1 MRGLQESSREA
12 KDLDASTIRRPACR
26 RSECKTPVPSCG
38 ETVEKPYK
46 TRELV
51 APYPDKEMRITVTIF
66 GMFKCPSSGRSFR
79 GVVDKAKMGTAG
91 KKV

>member
-1 MRGLQESSREA
+1 MQKKRVQNACPLLQRNN
-12 KDLDASTIRRPACR
+12 
-26 RSECKTPVPSCG
+26 G
-38 ETVEKPYK
+38 ETYK
-46 TRELV
+46 TWELV

-66 GMFKCPSSGRSFR
+66 GMFKCPLCEQAW

>member
-1 MRGLQESSREA
+1 M
-12 KDLDASTIRRPACR
+12 
-26 RSECKTPVPSCG
+26 
-38 ETVEKPYK
+38 EKPYK